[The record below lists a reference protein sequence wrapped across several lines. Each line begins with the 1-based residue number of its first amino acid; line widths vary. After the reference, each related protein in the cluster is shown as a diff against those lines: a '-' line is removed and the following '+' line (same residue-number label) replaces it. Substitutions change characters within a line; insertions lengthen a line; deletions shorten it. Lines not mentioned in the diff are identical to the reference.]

1 MQRYILT
8 GTPGAGKTAI
18 LRLLETGGYAVIE
31 EAATDVIA
39 LAQAQGRPQP
49 HLEPT
54 FIDDIVEL
62 QKRRQLQA
70 SAGPAGIQFFDRSPI
85 CTFALCTF
93 LGFPPSPILTR
104 EIDRIAVERIY
115 QRRIFFIQ
123 HLGFCTPTAARQIS
137 FEDALRFERIHEDSY
152 RQFGFEIVTVA
163 PGTVQDRVTAIERVL
178 RKAVG

>member
-18 LRLLETGGYAVIE
+18 LRLLETSGYAVIE

-39 LAQAQGRPQP
+39 LAQAQGKPQP
-49 HLEPT
+49 HLEPV

-70 SAGPAGIQFFDRSPI
+70 SAGIQFFDRSPI

-93 LGFPPSPILTR
+93 LGFPPSPSLTR
-104 EIDRIAVERIY
+104 EINRIVVERIY

-123 HLGFCTPTAARQIS
+123 NLGFCTPTAARQIS
-137 FEDALRFERIHEDSY
+137 FDDALRFERVHEDSY

-163 PGTVQDRVTAIERVL
+163 PGTVQDRVMAIERVL
-178 RKAVG
+178 HKAVG